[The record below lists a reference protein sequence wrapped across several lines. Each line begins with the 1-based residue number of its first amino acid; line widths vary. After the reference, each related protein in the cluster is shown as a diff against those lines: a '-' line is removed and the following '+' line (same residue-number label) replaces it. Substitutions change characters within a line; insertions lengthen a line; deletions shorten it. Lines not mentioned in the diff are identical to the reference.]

1 MRPLKSAVLGSVAT
15 IAVVSGWS
23 GAASQQSSF
32 DFEPSAICMAR
43 ELTSGNNLSIVLP
56 SGFEGAMEGKGFQV
70 VTCAEA
76 FRASHQVS
84 AYRDTIC
91 DLAANPSE
99 LVQEEQEQRFGERPA
114 VLCAMAEAVLG
125 PSVRREIRNRF

>member
-1 MRPLKSAVLGSVAT
+1 MVDLKLGVVALAGPIMLALAGSNVSAQTGY
-15 IAVVSGWS
+15 
-23 GAASQQSSF
+23 
-32 DFEPSAICMAR
+32 DFEPEAICMAR
-43 ELTSGNNLSIVLP
+43 EQSSGNNLSIVLP
-56 SGFEGAMEGKGFQV
+56 SGFESAMEGKGFQV
-70 VTCAEA
+70 VTCVEA
-76 FRASHQVS
+76 FRASHQLA

-114 VLCAMAEAVLG
+114 VLCALAEAVLG